1 MDSEEN
7 SRTESLTGEMSSS
20 AKAVQ
25 LSSKATAFSIAAIM
39 GGVSASTAPDSPRP
53 KESLPTLGKYLCLI
67 QYQMVKKIE
76 NEKLKKKTVEVYFL

>member
-7 SRTESLTGEMSSS
+7 SRTESLAGEMASS

-39 GGVSASTAPDSPRP
+39 GGVSASATQESPRA
-53 KESLPTLGKYLCLI
+53 KESLPVLGTYL
-67 QYQMVKKIE
+67 
-76 NEKLKKKTVEVYFL
+76 